1 MLPSPVRKYLLI
13 SVGASPSVLSELLK
27 GVASD
32 DPVWDI
38 RPDPERFTLREAVV
52 HLADWEPIHVER
64 IQRILVEETPVLDD
78 MDEGAM
84 AIERD
89 YAHQDPLANLERYA
103 EGRKA
108 LLSLFQS
115 LTEEQWQKAGIR
127 PPVIG
132 RITIEQMA
140 TLVLAHDGYHFQQ
153 VVEWLS
159 AR

>member
-1 MLPSPVRKYLLI
+1 VRKYLLI
-13 SVGASPSVLSELLK
+13 SVGASPSVLAELLK
-27 GVASD
+27 GVSVE
-32 DPVWDI
+32 DPLWDI
-38 RPDPERFTLREAVV
+38 SPDPERFTLREVV
-52 HLADWEPIHVER
+52 AHLADWEPIHAER
-64 IQRILVEETPVLDD
+64 IQRILAEETPTLDD

-84 AIERD
+84 ALERN
-89 YAHQDPLANLERYA
+89 YAHQDPLANLQRYA

-108 LLSLFQS
+108 LLSLFKS
-115 LTEEQWQKAGIR
+115 LSEEQWQRAGIR

-132 RITIEQMA
+132 HITIEQMA